1 MFQHQLL
8 KGNEVADPEEDVT
21 SKDVHVTDRI
31 TGDVYL
37 NSASAQNIE
46 DVKNLF
52 DNTSDT
58 SAKLIKDSSELIY
71 SFTKPQYVDM
81 ITLTSAK
88 RR

>member
-1 MFQHQLL
+1 M
-8 KGNEVADPEEDVT
+8 
-21 SKDVHVTDRI
+21 HVTGRI

-58 SAKLIKDSSELIY
+58 SAKLIKDSSEFTVLLNHNTLI
-71 SFTKPQYVDM
+71 
-81 ITLTSAK
+81 
-88 RR
+88 